1 MLIRRIG
8 NHLEL
13 SFERKEFLAEK
24 YNENIYFSDEK
35 SPIRKKVSSY
45 RFKELE
51 SELKIIP
58 KNQWFEIAKING
70 KYFLFE

>member
-1 MLIRRIG
+1 MLIRKVK

-13 SFERKEFLAEK
+13 SFEKNEKFAEK
-24 YNENIYFSDEK
+24 YNKNIYFSDEK
-35 SPIRKKVSSY
+35 SPIREKVSSF

-51 SELKIIP
+51 PELRTIP
-58 KNQWFEIAKING
+58 ENKWYEIVKMNG